1 MKCRLKKNLHRR
13 SKKSDPR
20 PLAQFYYADKEV
32 TQITTGMSCVDM
44 EKEPQK
50 YLVLLNQLHLSQD
63 HLLRIIEQLVEE
75 YIPNER
81 QNRDYQ
87 IKFPD
92 EILHENLG
100 AQLWFAAESLSAG
113 SFGEIQETEGMQL
126 CPLAEE
132 FLRSLE
138 DVRNLLREQSM
149 TDNCI
154 YIDDIRDAL
163 IQYDRVFAEFELS
176 YISSVVP
183 VKSEEELHKEQ
194 EIVVLFCETVDRALK
209 LRYLTQEMIDEYEPL
224 LMFTIPRLAI
234 MCGLL
239 IYPDGPLNLQQRPEE
254 MSKLFRPFYTLL
266 HKIRDL
272 LYVLTPEEQYILE
285 KSLCSAESGCL
296 SQNSTASNMTS
307 RKICTKP
314 LVESKENIV
323 VETPSTIHTTVE
335 QCGEMKRDRTGLVIP
350 NTNSIYEGTR
360 GSTGIKNSC
369 QSKYEHVDTP
379 CRISYCNTIGE
390 QGWSHQ
396 IAVSASKS
404 SADHEAYYN
413 SCSSKSEQ
421 KEPQSLNTVEEHRP
435 ESSSFQRQCIKL
447 NTGEQHKY
455 STDSTS
461 SLIESSATQERII
474 QRDTE
479 YKNTDEIAPNFYE
492 KTATAATVFQQAF
505 GNNCSFVS
513 ESRIHL
519 FSSHTVF
526 ILNDCEVIIC
536 NNYIL
541 RFSLWS
547 SLVVGKQNNFNQIKK
562 CQCLNGKVLRN
573 CPGNVLYL
581 FIKKRKISFVSSVGL
596 ICCTAPSFYSLFLIL
611 HKCCPKQKKKKKV
624 LFQYSIF
631 CIIST
636 LLTYKYN
643 PALRTVKKC
652 FFPLVG
658 RIISMTCFI
667 QLRIFFFF
675 KCSYEDNSCTF
686 NQSSPNSNICKVNL
700 QDKTCYY
707 LLTHCIESDTV
718 LYRIGSWEQAH
729 GFNAFCDPR
738 LRKQTVQQVR
748 EAIKAEIRS
757 RYRSRSDMIHRLF
770 VCISGVAD
778 QLQTN
783 FASDLRSILKTV
795 FVIIASKSEILEEHK
810 YTLKKSPCLFS
821 WASFQD
827 CVLCQELY
835 AQASSTEDPNIR
847 RSEGPPEWIPDGACS
862 ECMSCKTP
870 FTLVRRRHHC
880 RNCGRIFC
888 SRCSSHMAPLPWYG
902 QMKPVRVCTHCY
914 NIHVCPFLEDT
925 ATI

>member
-1 MKCRLKKNLHRR
+1 MLPALMRRWLCRP
-13 SKKSDPR
+13 KKSDPR

-50 YLVLLNQLHLSQD
+50 YLVLLNQLHLSQ
-63 HLLRIIEQLVEE
+63 
-75 YIPNER
+75 
-81 QNRDYQ
+81 
-87 IKFPD
+87 
-92 EILHENLG
+92 
-100 AQLWFAAESLSAG
+100 SLSAG

-323 VETPSTIHTTVE
+323 VETPSTIQYGHHHQQQSTVTCQTPCRMSTCTPITTAICSLSNCTEMHRNETVNSSECFAVTPQQWHTDHHLSTTVE

-379 CRISYCNTIGE
+379 CREIVTRISYCNTIGE

-505 GNNCSFVS
+505 GNNC
-513 ESRIHL
+513 R
-519 FSSHTVF
+519 
-526 ILNDCEVIIC
+526 
-536 NNYIL
+536 
-541 RFSLWS
+541 
-547 SLVVGKQNNFNQIKK
+547 
-562 CQCLNGKVLRN
+562 
-573 CPGNVLYL
+573 
-581 FIKKRKISFVSSVGL
+581 
-596 ICCTAPSFYSLFLIL
+596 
-611 HKCCPKQKKKKKV
+611 
-624 LFQYSIF
+624 
-631 CIIST
+631 
-636 LLTYKYN
+636 
-643 PALRTVKKC
+643 
-652 FFPLVG
+652 
-658 RIISMTCFI
+658 
-667 QLRIFFFF
+667 
-675 KCSYEDNSCTF
+675 
-686 NQSSPNSNICKVNL
+686 
-700 QDKTCYY
+700 
-707 LLTHCIESDTV
+707 
-718 LYRIGSWEQAH
+718 SWEQAH

-795 FVIIASKSEILEEHK
+795 FVIIASKSEILEEHVDS
-810 YTLKKSPCLFS
+810 YEEDVEFELPETRL
-821 WASFQD
+821 QD